1 MEPPPAQLVLSGR
14 ALLGA
19 VIVLPLAVFG
29 ITFPVSFYVNA
40 HPTRQLFTF
49 LSNTID
55 YPPAS
60 CIGTF
65 GLVLAIASLLTV
77 MVLRHLL
84 LSERLARASLG
95 GSARAAEQDAVP
107 NPTLRSVAGQKQLEG
122 WRASSARCLCCGVVS
137 MLGALV
143 VCSVQPHVDI
153 QVHMAGAAVFFLGG
167 AVFTT
172 WQTVLDSRLA
182 ASLPHCLPSQ
192 AAALSGLGA
201 LDGAGLRLRKCAALL
216 TLLTFLGGFVMVRRH
231 DIAGHVVAF
240 FQECQQYRCVQGA
253 VASPWALPWLQQWL
267 ALTDSARDRLV
278 SFYGPLLEM
287 TLLLLFVL
295 HFASLLPL
303 FCRQRPS
310 LVLSVSWSEEAA
322 GNSLQTGGSP
332 SGLHEPL
339 RA

>member
-77 MVLRHLL
+77 MVLRPLL

-216 TLLTFLGGFVMVRRH
+216 TLLTFLGGFVM
-231 DIAGHVVAF
+231 
-240 FQECQQYRCVQGA
+240 GA

-322 GNSLQTGGSP
+322 GNSLQTGGLP

>member
-216 TLLTFLGGFVMVRRH
+216 TLLTFLGGFVM
-231 DIAGHVVAF
+231 
-240 FQECQQYRCVQGA
+240 GA

-267 ALTDSARDRLV
+267 ALTDGARERLV

-287 TLLLLFVL
+287 ILLLLFVL

-332 SGLHEPL
+332 SSLHEPL

>member
-143 VCSVQPHVDI
+143 VCSVQPHVDL

-216 TLLTFLGGFVMVRRH
+216 TLLTFLGGFVM
-231 DIAGHVVAF
+231 
-240 FQECQQYRCVQGA
+240 GA

-267 ALTDSARDRLV
+267 ALTDGARERLV

-287 TLLLLFVL
+287 ILLLLFVL

>member
-1 MEPPPAQLVLSGR
+1 
-14 ALLGA
+14 
-19 VIVLPLAVFG
+19 
-29 ITFPVSFYVNA
+29 
-40 HPTRQLFTF
+40 
-49 LSNTID
+49 
-55 YPPAS
+55 
-60 CIGTF
+60 
-65 GLVLAIASLLTV
+65 
-77 MVLRHLL
+77 
-84 LSERLARASLG
+84 
-95 GSARAAEQDAVP
+95 
-107 NPTLRSVAGQKQLEG
+107 
-122 WRASSARCLCCGVVS
+122 
-137 MLGALV
+137 
-143 VCSVQPHVDI
+143 
-153 QVHMAGAAVFFLGG
+153 MAGAAVFFLGG

-172 WQTVLDSRLA
+172 WQTLLDSRLA

-216 TLLTFLGGFVMVRRH
+216 TLLTFLGGFVM
-231 DIAGHVVAF
+231 
-240 FQECQQYRCVQGA
+240 GA

-267 ALTDSARDRLV
+267 ALTDGARERLV

-332 SGLHEPL
+332 SSLHEPL